1 MSSKV
6 SKLLTAWREHL
17 TVPWQAGLAAIQR
30 VIFAVYD
37 KTDELRLR
45 ANVEDFALVAK
56 QAGKD
61 WLLLDVTNA
70 FPHWMTQQE
79 YRDAYFESPEDL
91 AGYPTG
97 ELTGFLDHLTTN
109 LRAQIQEKA
118 GPDTVVALLGAGALF
133 GLVRVSSVVEGI
145 KEAVPGRLLVF
156 FPGEHHP
163 ENHTYRLLDARDGWN
178 YLAVPL
184 LAHNV

>member
-6 SKLLTAWREHL
+6 SKLLGVYRQHL
-17 TVPWQAGLAAIQR
+17 TVPWQAGIAAIQR

-45 ANVEDFALVAK
+45 ANVEEFALATQ
-56 QAGKD
+56 QAGKQ
-61 WLLLDVTNA
+61 WLLIDVTNA
-70 FPHWMTQQE
+70 FPDWMAAQE

-91 AGYPTG
+91 AGYQTG
-97 ELTGFLDHLTTN
+97 ELTEFVASLIEQLKA
-109 LRAQIQEKA
+109 RIAAQSGE
-118 GPDTVVALLGAGALF
+118 DTVVALLGVGSLF
-133 GLVRVSSVVEGI
+133 GLARVSTVVEGI
-145 KEAVPGRLLVF
+145 KDAVAGRLLVF

-184 LAHNV
+184 LAND